1 MSPKQKASD
10 AAPGKPFIFCQISH
24 PDEQNSSTWKRKV
37 RSHAAKN
44 PQARRL
50 ARSSNGY
57 LYNGTQVLR
66 ALEPRHAML
75 ASRSGPSAGPFWA
88 PGPVTLLDAGDRDP
102 FNVSKV
108 NSSSFEKELCK
119 IFIEENVLSRIGQA
133 PGMGLDI
140 SPAKAKRFWT
150 AVSQHWIRQ
159 ANTDIGMFAS
169 VCLFSCR
176 HIYLKM
182 GATHPEILETHA
194 EMYKIALRENLTR
207 CMAVNMRDKN
217 IPDDTITKMM
227 ALISDDTLLGN
238 MEQALQD
245 MESAADLVNL
255 RVGWVDDTQRPE
267 RDRTLGGL
275 EIVFSNTSDAEG
287 ALGGVVFGSDGQPST
302 RKSASKSRQKQ
313 LVFHVGRQG

>member
-24 PDEQNSSTWKRKV
+24 PDEQNSSVWKRKV

-50 ARSSNGY
+50 ARGSNGY

-108 NSSSFEKELCK
+108 KSSSFEKELCK

-159 ANTDIGMFAS
+159 ANTDIGMFA
-169 VCLFSCR
+169 
-176 HIYLKM
+176 K
-182 GATHPEILETHA
+182 
-194 EMYKIALRENLTR
+194 MYKIALRENLTR

-238 MEQALQD
+238 MERALQD

-255 RVGWVDDTQRPE
+255 RVGFFE
-267 RDRTLGGL
+267 H
-275 EIVFSNTSDAEG
+275 
-287 ALGGVVFGSDGQPST
+287 
-302 RKSASKSRQKQ
+302 K
-313 LVFHVGRQG
+313 